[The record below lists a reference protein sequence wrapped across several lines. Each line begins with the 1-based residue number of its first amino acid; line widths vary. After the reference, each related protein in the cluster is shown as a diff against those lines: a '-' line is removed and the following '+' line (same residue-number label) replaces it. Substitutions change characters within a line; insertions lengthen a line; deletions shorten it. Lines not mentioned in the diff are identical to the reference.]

1 MEETKPKT
9 GKYALTYGLI
19 LGAISV
25 VFILM
30 LYSLDMH
37 YQGGPMVM
45 GISLIITIAMIVIG
59 MMQFKKDNN
68 GFMSF
73 GEGLKIGVGIGLIAG
88 IIGIIFNQILAG
100 VIDPEMMNKAMEYQK
115 GMLMETT
122 KMTPEQIDAQMEM
135 GKKFTTPSMQ
145 IIFGLIYSIVASLL
159 LSLIPALILKKKET
173 IQ

>member
-1 MEETKPKT
+1 MEENQPKT

-25 VFILM
+25 AFLLM

-45 GISLIITIAMIVIG
+45 GVSLLITIAVIAIG
-59 MMQFKKDNN
+59 MMQFKKDNK

-100 VIDPEMMNKAMEYQK
+100 LIDPEMMNKAMEYQR
-115 GMLMETT
+115 GLLMETT
-122 KMTPEQIDAQMEM
+122 KMTPAQIDAQME
-135 GKKFTTPSMQ
+135 GAKKFTTPSMQ
-145 IIFGLIYSIVASLL
+145 IVFGLVYSVVASLI

>member
-1 MEETKPKT
+1 MEENQPKT

-25 VFILM
+25 AFLLM

-45 GISLIITIAMIVIG
+45 GVSLLITIAVIAIG
-59 MMQFKKDNN
+59 MIQFKKDNK

-73 GEGLKIGVGIGLIAG
+73 GQGLKVGVGIGLIAG

-115 GMLMETT
+115 GLLMETT
-122 KMTPEQIDAQMEM
+122 KMTPEQIDAQME
-135 GKKFTTPSMQ
+135 GAKKFTTPSMQ
-145 IIFGLIYSIVASLL
+145 IVFGLVYSVVASLL

>member
-1 MEETKPKT
+1 MEETKLKT

-25 VFILM
+25 AFLLM

-45 GISLIITIAMIVIG
+45 GVSLLITIAVIAIG
-59 MMQFKKDNN
+59 MVQFKKDNG

-73 GEGLKIGVGIGLIAG
+73 GQGLKVGVGIGLIAG

-100 VIDPEMMNKAMEYQK
+100 VIDPEMMNKAMDYQK
-115 GMLMETT
+115 GLLMENP
-122 KMTPEQIDAQMEM
+122 KMTPAQIDAQMEM
-135 GKKFTTPSMQ
+135 AKKFSTTSMQ
-145 IIFGLIYSIVASLL
+145 IVFGLVYIVVSSFI

>member
-9 GKYALTYGLI
+9 GNYALTYGLI

-25 VFILM
+25 AFLLM

-45 GISLIITIAMIVIG
+45 GVSLLITIAVIVIG
-59 MMQFKKDNN
+59 MLQFKKDNG

-115 GMLMETT
+115 GLLMETT
-122 KMTPEQIDAQMEM
+122 KMTPEQIDAQME
-135 GKKFTTPSMQ
+135 GAKKFTTPSMQ
-145 IIFGLIYSIVASLL
+145 IVFGLVYSVVASLL